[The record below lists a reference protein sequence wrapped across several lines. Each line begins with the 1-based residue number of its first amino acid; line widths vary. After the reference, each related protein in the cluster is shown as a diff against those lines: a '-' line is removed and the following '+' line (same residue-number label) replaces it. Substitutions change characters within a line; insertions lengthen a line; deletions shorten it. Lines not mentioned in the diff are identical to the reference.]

1 MKKLLLLVIG
11 LFLMTASNAQMTKKE
26 LNKEIKTRASRDA
39 RKEAKKFAKM
49 GWQVAPGSLPL
60 ERLFQ
65 SSFEKQLDKDVKGL
79 PIYIFADGNQVGQ
92 NRTVAEMAALEFA
105 KLQLAGLISSD
116 INSLVTANIGNA
128 QLTREEAASVGDI
141 VQSAKNIIATELGY
155 IDPVFKIFRN
165 VGTDNIEVMVRVFYD
180 KRQSMDIAKR
190 VVKKELNEKL
200 KLNEAQLEKLMGIE
214 K

>member
-1 MKKLLLLVIG
+1 
-11 LFLMTASNAQMTKKE
+11 
-26 LNKEIKTRASRDA
+26 
-39 RKEAKKFAKM
+39 
-49 GWQVAPGSLPL
+49 
-60 ERLFQ
+60 
-65 SSFEKQLDKDVKGL
+65 
-79 PIYIFADGNQVGQ
+79 
-92 NRTVAEMAALEFA
+92 
-105 KLQLAGLISSD
+105 LAGLISSD